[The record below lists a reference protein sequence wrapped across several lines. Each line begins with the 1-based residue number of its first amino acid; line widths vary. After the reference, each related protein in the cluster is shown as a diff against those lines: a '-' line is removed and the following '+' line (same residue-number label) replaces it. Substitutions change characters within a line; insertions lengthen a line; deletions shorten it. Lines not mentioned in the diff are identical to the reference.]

1 MSKEMEEVRRAFRV
15 IGRVQGVGFRYW
27 TQRRATELGL
37 SGWVRNEA
45 DGSVVV
51 YACGA
56 VAGVAALE
64 ESLGRGPIAARVD
77 RVETLE
83 SMAALESA
91 GFEIRR

>member
-1 MSKEMEEVRRAFRV
+1 MAKERDDVRRAFRV

-37 SGWVRNEA
+37 RGWVRNET

-51 YACGA
+51 HAFGA
-56 VAGVAALE
+56 ADGVAALE
-64 ESLGRGPIAARVD
+64 EALGRGPIASRVD
-77 RVETLE
+77 RVEVLE
-83 SMAALESA
+83 PVASPESA